1 MLTRHFI
8 FNRNLKL
15 LCTSHQK
22 QSDTSALFAII
33 RRCLIGTMR
42 LRTKIYRNI
51 PDSPLAFEFLFP
63 NSRLINI
70 YIYFRLYIFESSF
83 TLKFFIFSAVIISG
97 YNLCHHN
104 SVIIYFCNLL
114 CDQFLLSFYMLR
126 SNLIIFM
133 LSFFVTIF
141 RHLPFPS
148 IFLHFVQDTT
158 DIFLG
163 HLWRFVYVQ
172 FPSFP
177 PSFSVNFPTPGLAMV
192 HRPLRLS
199 HTKCL

>member
-1 MLTRHFI
+1 M
-8 FNRNLKL
+8 
-15 LCTSHQK
+15 
-22 QSDTSALFAII
+22 
-33 RRCLIGTMR
+33 
-42 LRTKIYRNI
+42 
-51 PDSPLAFEFLFP
+51 
-63 NSRLINI
+63 
-70 YIYFRLYIFESSF
+70 YIFCGYHF
-83 TLKFFIFSAVIISG
+83 G

-172 FPSFP
+172 FPSFS
-177 PSFSVNFPTPGLAMV
+177 PSFSVNFSTPGLAME
-192 HRPLRLS
+192 HHPRRLS
-199 HTKCL
+199 HTKCLCQYPFKIGNIYEKCNHFFSCLSPLNEAQVLNSIFNIIYLQMYTYLYLYVYCINTYACVVRRTIRSPLCSLW